1 MKLGNIFSK
10 IGKFIWNVV
19 QVLIIVYVMFITFCI
34 LFRNK
39 FGYTQFDNI
48 TLVSIGEE
56 EVEYIKDAKEGDLLL
71 VKESKFIKEGDLIY
85 YYYPFNEQYI
95 IKSGYVKSM
104 TEGETTS
111 LYVLDDVHNS
121 NVASTRVLGKEFTA
135 YSKWGKVL
143 DILESR
149 FGFLFLVLLPIMVVF
164 IYQIYEFI
172 IVLKYE
178 KVEEDETPKKKKV
191 SNDVSKKKIEQKN
204 NDDDIEIL

>member
-1 MKLGNIFSK
+1 MKIENVFSK
-10 IGKFIWNVV
+10 IGRFIWNLV
-19 QVLIIVYVMFITFCI
+19 QVLIIVYVMAITFCI

-39 FGYTQFDNI
+39 FGYTQFDKV

-56 EVEYIKDAKEGDLLL
+56 EVEQVKDSKEGDLLL
-71 VKESKFIKEGDLIY
+71 VKETRTVKVGDLIY

-95 IKSGYVKSM
+95 IKSGYVKAV

-111 LYVLDDVHNS
+111 LYVLDDEHNS
-121 NVASTRVLGKEFTA
+121 NVASTRVLGKESA
-135 YSKWGKVL
+135 IYPKWGKIL

-178 KVEEDETPKKKKV
+178 KVEDDDEKPRKKSIDSKNKK
-191 SNDVSKKKIEQKN
+191 NA
-204 NDDDIEIL
+204 DDIEIL